1 MSFGGHVQAMIS
13 SLRLNQRKR
22 QSYFVQRES
31 QRKKVLLDPQK
42 VAQPTAKEMEEIRKK
57 IVKQK
62 KRDLILWILILPP
75 SILITYLLL
84 NYLIG

>member
-1 MSFGGHVQAMIS
+1 MIS

>member
-1 MSFGGHVQAMIS
+1 MIS

-31 QRKKVLLDPQK
+31 QRKKVQLDHPKK
-42 VAQPTAKEMEEIRKK
+42 VAPPTTKEWEEIRKK
-57 IVKQK
+57 IAKQK
-62 KRDLILWILILPP
+62 KKDLIRWLLILPP

-84 NYLIG
+84 DYLIG